1 MDGLKAL
8 LNHSIGDEK
17 KGRQD
22 LVDVLHSVRDCVMRP
37 VFARLSAIV
46 GLCSLVV
53 LAGTSP
59 LYAQAPQT
67 LRVVPLV
74 KDSQVLVSFELVNGL
89 TDEVRAAIQSGL
101 TTTFTYTIELR
112 MDVPAWVDRT
122 IGTATIA
129 SSVEYDNLKRQYMM
143 GLRIDG
149 RTEESK
155 STTDENEVRQW
166 MTTVKHL
173 ALFKTAVLEPNR
185 EYYVRVSATAKPSN
199 GSFMWP
205 FGSGTSAQGK
215 FTFIR

>member
-1 MDGLKAL
+1 M
-8 LNHSIGDEK
+8 
-17 KGRQD
+17 
-22 LVDVLHSVRDCVMRP
+22 LHSLRHFVMRP
-37 VFARLSAIV
+37 VSARLSPFA
-46 GLCSLVV
+46 GLCALVF
-53 LAGTSP
+53 LAGAAPS
-59 LYAQAPQT
+59 YAQSQQT

-74 KDSQVLVSFELVNGL
+74 KDDQVLVSFELVNGL
-89 TDEVRAAIQSGL
+89 TDEIKAAIQSGL
-101 TTTFTYTIELR
+101 TTTFTYTVELR

-143 GLRIDG
+143 GFRIDG
-149 RTEESK
+149 RTEESR
-155 STTDENEVRQW
+155 TTTYESDVRQW

-173 ALFKTAVLEPNR
+173 ALFKTSMLEPNR
-185 EYYVRVSATAKPSN
+185 DYYIRVSATARPSN

>member
-1 MDGLKAL
+1 
-8 LNHSIGDEK
+8 
-17 KGRQD
+17 
-22 LVDVLHSVRDCVMRP
+22 MRP
-37 VFARLSAIV
+37 VSARLSPIA
-46 GLCSLVV
+46 GLIALVL
-53 LAGTSP
+53 LAGAAP
-59 LYAQAPQT
+59 LYAQTQQT

-74 KDSQVLVSFELVNGL
+74 KDDQVLVSFELVNGL
-89 TDEVRAAIQSGL
+89 TDEIKAAIQSGL
-101 TTTFTYTIELR
+101 TTTFTYTVELR

-143 GLRIDG
+143 GFRIDG
-149 RTEESK
+149 RTEESRT
-155 STTDENEVRQW
+155 TTDESNVRQW

-173 ALFKTAVLEPNR
+173 PLFKTSMLEPNR
-185 EYYVRVSATAKPSN
+185 DYYIRVSATARPSN